1 MIKLPQKYRKYHFE
15 LKHFLVG
22 FTMLICFQL
31 VISIIHRISL
41 RQFVNEARAWYRRD
55 FAERLASLTATSL
68 ELLLETT
75 LQHQSMDPE
84 NRRVVIKAFN
94 IILTQQML
102 RQNVEAVCLLMH
114 DGNNIVAMDNGQAL
128 YSHFFEQASIV
139 QDTTGGYQDAINLY
153 REIKTQIQTSEQTQ
167 SVLDKEDV
175 IHVFVPFVP
184 KGENLGV
191 LYMRSRPQFGF
202 LTKEIISSFNRSN
215 LLFTIVI
222 FFGLWTMFLISS
234 RTVQERNEAQ
244 RMLYAEREEKLKERI
259 HFQKEALFAKRI
271 YHTHHKAEKV
281 MGFIK
286 QDLESLSSNN
296 IKEIK
301 YRITKYAS
309 FISRVI
315 YDMKWFDPPLQTIR
329 NPYFKTDLNEVVQFL
344 VNHLFLRVAQKVKN
358 YQFELDLDESLPAL
372 PVNEYVV
379 WEIIEPLIQ
388 NAIDHANVE
397 KTIIRIVTRHHAEA
411 SKSTLI
417 IEDNGQGINPELLK
431 EDNGVK
437 RLFLDNVTTKSDNGN
452 SGYGCYIAYEIAS
465 QRCGWKVDAENIE
478 NGGCRFTLTMY
489 HS

>member
-1 MIKLPQKYRKYHFE
+1 MIKLPEKYRKYHFE

-31 VISIIHRISL
+31 VISIVHRISL
-41 RQFVNEARAWYRRD
+41 RRFVTETRSWYRQD
-55 FAERLASLTATSL
+55 FAERLANLTATSL

-75 LQHQSMDPE
+75 LQHQNMDEE
-84 NRRVVIKAFN
+84 NRRVVTKAFN
-94 IILTQQML
+94 IILTQQLL
-102 RQNVEAVCLLMH
+102 RQNVEAVCLLMN
-114 DGNNIVAMDNGQAL
+114 DGDRVITMDNGQAL
-128 YSHFFEQASIV
+128 YSHFFEQNSAV
-139 QDTTGGYQDAINLY
+139 QDTVNRYQNEVALY
-153 REIKTQIQTSEQTQ
+153 REIQHRIQTSEQTQ
-167 SVLDKEDV
+167 SVLNEEDV

-191 LYMRSRPQFGF
+191 LYLKSRPEFGF
-202 LTKEIISSFNRSN
+202 LTKEIIANFNRSN

-244 RMLYAEREEKLKERI
+244 RMLYTEREEKLKERI

-286 QDLESLSSNN
+286 QDLESLSDKN

-329 NPYFKTDLNEVVQFL
+329 NPYFRTDLNEVIRFMI
-344 VNHLFLRVAQKVKN
+344 NHLFMRVASKVNN
-358 YQFELDLDESLPAL
+358 YQFDLDLDDSLPPL
-372 PVNEYVV
+372 PVNEYVI

-397 KTIIRIVTRHHAEA
+397 KIVIHIETRHQHEK
-411 SKSTLI
+411 SKSILI
-417 IEDNGQGINPELLK
+417 IEDNGEGVDPELL
-431 EDNGVK
+431 EMSRGI
-437 RLFLDNVTTKSDNGN
+437 RRMFLDNVSTKSDNGN
-452 SGYGCYIAYEIAS
+452 SGYGCYIAYEIAT

-478 NGGCRFTLTMY
+478 NGGCRVTLTMH